1 MYFTVK
7 IKTMQINQILR
18 GFTFLSV
25 FIITFCASLMSCTA
39 PASTQLDL
47 ASPDGK
53 LSVNLTFDKKNGALR
68 YSVKNG
74 ETTVLEESALG
85 LLLNEEVIAEGL
97 QLVGYSEPKTIW
109 DQYEMYFGKQKSISY
124 NANEITAMLR
134 SSKGTSVNLVFR
146 VSDDAVAFKYVFP
159 NETGVYQV
167 IQQELTSY
175 QFPASTRMFV
185 QPMAQAKSG
194 WEQCNPSYE
203 EHYSQGIPVGTP
215 APLGAGWIYPALF
228 QVENNWVLITEA
240 NLGANYCGTRL
251 IADSVSKAMKIG
263 FPSDQETFTGGGHL
277 PNSDVAWESPWRI
290 ITVGGLNTIVESTI
304 GTDLAAPAI
313 RMDESHIKPGY
324 ASWSWVILKDNSV
337 NFETTWEFIDY
348 AADMGWP
355 YCLIDADWHK
365 RIGEER
371 IKELVAH
378 ANEKNVGLILWYN
391 SAGDWNT
398 TPYGP
403 RNVMLTHES
412 RMSEFAKLEQMGIK
426 GLKIDFFGGDGQ
438 SMIAYYHDI
447 LKDAA
452 SFDLL
457 INFHGATLPRG
468 WQRTYPHLMTMESI
482 KGMEF
487 ITFEQGNADLAPN
500 HCAMLPFTRN
510 AFDPMDFTPMCF
522 SEIPGIQ
529 RKTTNAFELALPTL
543 FISGIQH
550 MAEIPQGMA
559 AVPAYVKTYLSELP
573 IQWDETRFI
582 DGFPGKLAVL
592 ARRSGNDWYVTGI
605 NGEALEKTLTI
616 DLSFAGNAAG
626 YLITDGANHPEF
638 VQTEVNLGNNKE
650 VTVTLKPNGGLVMK
664 LTQL

>member
-1 MYFTVK
+1 
-7 IKTMQINQILR
+7 MQINQFFR
-18 GFTFLSV
+18 GFIRFSLLQLLV
-25 FIITFCASLMSCTA
+25 VVIISSCSA
-39 PASTQLDL
+39 PVSKSIKIS
-47 ASPDGK
+47 SPDGK
-53 LSVNLTFDKKNGALR
+53 IVVSLSFDEKNGSAV
-68 YSVKNG
+68 YSVTNG
-74 ETTVLEESALG
+74 EMQVLEDSPLGLILNDENLSAGLELVAFSESAVV
-85 LLLNEEVIAEGL
+85 N
-97 QLVGYSEPKTIW
+97 
-109 DQYEMYFGKQKSISY
+109 DQYNMYFGKKKSISY
-124 NANEITAMLR
+124 TASEQSISLK
-134 SSKGTSVNLVFR
+134 SEKGTPLKITFR
-146 VSDDAVAFKYVFP
+146 VSNDGVAFKYVMS
-159 NETGVYQV
+159 NEKGETQT
-167 IQQELTSY
+167 IQEELTAY
-175 QFPASTRMFV
+175 QFPKSTNMWV
-185 QPMAQAKSG
+185 QPMAQAKTG

-203 EHYSQGIPVGTP
+203 EHYIQGVSVGTA

-228 QVENNWVLITEA
+228 QVGEQWVLITEA
-240 NLGANYCGTRL
+240 NLGANYCGSRL
-251 IADSVSKAMKIG
+251 IADTVSKAMKIG
-263 FPSDQETFTGGGHL
+263 FPSDQESFTGGGHL
-277 PNSDVAWESPWRI
+277 PTSDTAWESPWRI
-290 ITVGGLNTIVESTI
+290 LTIGGLNTIVESTL

-337 NFETTWEFIDY
+337 NFETTWEFIDF
-348 AADMGWP
+348 AADMNWP

-365 RIGEER
+365 RIGEEK

-412 RMSEFAKLEQMGIK
+412 RMAEFAKLEQMGIK

-452 SFDLL
+452 NFDIL

-522 SEIPGIQ
+522 SDIPGIQ

-559 AVPAYVKTYLSELP
+559 AVPDYVKTYLSELP
-573 IQWDETRFI
+573 IQWDETKFI
-582 DGFPGKLAVL
+582 DGFPGKLAIL
-592 ARRSGNDWYVTGI
+592 ARRAGKDWYVTGI
-605 NGEALEKTLTI
+605 NGEAVEKEITL
-616 DLSFAGNAAG
+616 DLSFANDASG
-626 YLITDGANHPEF
+626 YLITDGENHPEF
-638 VQTEVNLGNNKE
+638 VQTPVDLKENKQ
-650 VTVTLKPNGGLVMK
+650 VSVTLKPNGGLVMK
-664 LTQL
+664 LSTL